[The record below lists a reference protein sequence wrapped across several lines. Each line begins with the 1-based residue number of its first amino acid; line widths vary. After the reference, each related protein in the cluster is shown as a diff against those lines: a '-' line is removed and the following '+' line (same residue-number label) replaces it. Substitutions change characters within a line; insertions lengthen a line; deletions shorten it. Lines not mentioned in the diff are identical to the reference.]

1 MIQEDINYSRKDCIM
16 LILALESGL
25 HVPEVIFEV
34 AESLK
39 NNPHELRERFAISSE
54 VEEAGAN
61 FIGFETPEDCIFWFG
76 NGAYFSP
83 TTGINPVPE
92 DMRSSEGN
100 GHRHRA

>member
-1 MIQEDINYSRKDCIM
+1 MIIYILIQEDINYSRKDCIM

-25 HVPEVIFEV
+25 HIPEVIFEV

-54 VEEAGAN
+54 AEEAGSN

-83 TTGINPVPE
+83 TTGFNPVP
-92 DMRSSEGN
+92 RYFIKG
-100 GHRHRA
+100 